1 MALQCIPF
9 VWIDEFMHSF
19 VWKYYVRIT
28 FEIWNRHYNS
38 CHMCVWFVTIILD
51 FRANDELTLP
61 CNVTLLQAGKPLALE
76 RRGFFGGICMN
87 VNVVAAALHACT
99 SGHSLQYANGKVTR
113 ELYMILASR

>member
-51 FRANDELTLP
+51 FRANDELTLQ

-76 RRGFFGGICMN
+76 RRVFFRWD
-87 VNVVAAALHACT
+87 LHECKR
-99 SGHSLQYANGKVTR
+99 HC
-113 ELYMILASR
+113 MILEAVVSEDLWI